1 MEIRVNYQILK
12 APADVFLAVLNVP
25 ISNRRWRVNCQ
36 YNCKKTHMAV
46 LKIRSKLEQPE
57 SFLGK
62 PRNYMIPY
70 CWLYNYISIM
80 FPWFVGKKYPPFL
93 DIMCLSRLAGL
104 HGQSHSCHSVP
115 HIHINP
121 LPGCVWKWK
130 KKAPELQS
138 EHGNMSY
145 MRGLRCFFFPKVK
158 PPKSS
163 SWRFPKIGD
172 TKKSNLYHTS
182 YHIGYKLDN

>member
-70 CWLYNYISIM
+70 CWLYIHYVPLICWKKISPI
-80 FPWFVGKKYPPFL
+80 FGHNVSLTFGGFAWSVPFL
-93 DIMCLSRLAGL
+93 PFSATYPHKSSTWVCL
-104 HGQSHSCHSVP
+104 
-115 HIHINP
+115 
-121 LPGCVWKWK
+121 KME

-145 MRGLRCFFFPKVK
+145 MRGLRCFFFP
-158 PPKSS
+158 
-163 SWRFPKIGD
+163 R
-172 TKKSNLYHTS
+172 
-182 YHIGYKLDN
+182 